1 MKILV
6 VCQYFYPEEFKV
18 NDLVEGLVKRGNDV
32 TVLTGKPTY
41 PRGPYPQGYRFW
53 GVQEESYKGA
63 RVIRLPELTRGKGGA
78 IGIAKS
84 LFSFLVSSTWY
95 AKRHNIEADAILCFQ
110 LSPVTM
116 ANAALIYKRKLG
128 VKLALWVQD
137 LWPESV
143 TATSPI
149 KGGPIIRWLERYV
162 TKVYRESD
170 VILVQSKAF
179 KESICAKGD
188 FERKLV
194 LAPNW
199 ADGTFDK
206 AKTEIDENFP
216 LQPNNQEFRV
226 MFAGN
231 IGEAQDFGNI
241 VKAANLTKDCPK
253 IKWIIVGDGRAR
265 DSAER
270 EVERLGL
277 KETVK
282 FLGRFPATEMPKFFA
297 QADVMLVSLTDQF
310 IFSLTIPCKT
320 QSYMAAGKPILTML
334 NGAGSEVVKE
344 ARCGL
349 SARSEDYETLAEN
362 VKKMY
367 AMDKK
372 ELKEWGKNAY
382 DYYMQ
387 HFEKDMVID
396 RVNDI
401 LHKKNEDG

>member
-6 VCQYFYPEEFKV
+6 VCQYFHPEEFKV
-18 NDLVEGLVKRGNDV
+18 NELVEGLVKRGNDV

-41 PRGPYPQGYRFW
+41 PRGSYPRGYRFW
-53 GVQEESYKGA
+53 GVQEENYKGA
-63 RVIRLPELTRGKGGA
+63 RVIRLPEMTRGKGGA

-95 AKRHNIEADAILCFQ
+95 AYRHNIEADAILCFQ

-143 TATSPI
+143 TATTPI

-179 KESICAKGD
+179 KESICTKGD
-188 FERKLV
+188 FDSKLV
-194 LAPNW
+194 FAPNW
-199 ADGTFDK
+199 ADDSFDE
-206 AKTEIDENFP
+206 AKTVMDKSFP
-216 LQPNNQEFRV
+216 LQPNDREFRV

-241 VKAANLTKDCPK
+241 VKAANITKNFRE

-265 DSAER
+265 ESAEK

-277 KETVK
+277 RDTVL
-282 FLGRFPATEMPKFFA
+282 FMGRHPATAMPKFFA
-297 QADVMLVSLTDQF
+297 QANVMLVSLADRF
-310 IFSLTIPCKT
+310 IFSLTIPSKT
-320 QSYMAAGKPILTML
+320 QAYMAAGKPILTML
-334 NGAGSEVVKE
+334 NGAGSDVVKD

-349 SARSEDYETLAEN
+349 TARAEDYKTLAEN

-367 AMDKK
+367 GMSKK
-372 ELKEWGKNAY
+372 ELAVLGQNAR

-387 HFEKDMVID
+387 HFEKEMVID
-396 RVNDI
+396 RVNEI
-401 LHKKNEDG
+401 LHKQ